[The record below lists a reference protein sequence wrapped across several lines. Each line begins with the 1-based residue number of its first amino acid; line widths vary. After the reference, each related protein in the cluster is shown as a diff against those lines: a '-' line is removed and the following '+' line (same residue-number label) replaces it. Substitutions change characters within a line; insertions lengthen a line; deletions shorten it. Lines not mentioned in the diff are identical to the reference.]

1 MVTVGEWINLGFEL
15 IFVQPGPG
23 QSFQSLNLSF
33 RFSSTRLLFF
43 QLPLSIKGLVQ
54 GKVYKKA
61 LYFMVKRP
69 LFSGEDFPMNQSIES
84 TKVILVEDSSKD

>member
-1 MVTVGEWINLGFEL
+1 
-15 IFVQPGPG
+15 
-23 QSFQSLNLSF
+23 
-33 RFSSTRLLFF
+33 LFF

-69 LFSGEDFPMNQSIES
+69 WFSGEDFPMNQSIES
-84 TKVILVEDSSKD
+84 TKIILIEDSSKD